1 MDIKKALARCVPKV
15 GMRNIKTAIAAALC
29 AVVYYAWGRS
39 PAFACIGA
47 IFGMGSDLSESKLNG
62 GNRLF
67 GTVIGGL
74 LGIALFRIYLIF
86 YPDGRHSLLL
96 VPLIFL
102 GTVILIVLCQIFWV
116 GGVQPGGVVLCIILF
131 NTPAD
136 SYITYALSRM
146 FDTGIGVLAALMVN
160 SLFPGGFTFGAAE
173 RFCRNLRQKAA
184 GSEELSEDAGALVV
198 NQKS

>member
-1 MDIKKALARCVPKV
+1 MDIKKALARCCVPKV

-47 IFGMGSDLSESKLNG
+47 IFGMGSDLSDSKLNG

-160 SLFPGGFTFGAAE
+160 SLFPGGFTFWSRRAV
-173 RFCRNLRQKAA
+173 L
-184 GSEELSEDAGALVV
+184 
-198 NQKS
+198 QKSSSKGSRFRRTE

>member
-47 IFGMGSDLSESKLNG
+47 IFGMGSDLSDSKLNG

-116 GGVQPGGVVLCIILF
+116 GGVQPGGVVLCILLF
-131 NTPAD
+131 NTPTD
-136 SYITYALSRM
+136 TYITYAMNRIL
-146 FDTGIGVLAALMVN
+146 DTGIGVLAAIFVN
-160 SLFPGGFTFGAAE
+160 GMLPGGFTFSFMHRLYQRLGI
-173 RFCRNLRQKAA
+173 RDDV
-184 GSEELSEDAGALVV
+184 EDEFMAKPAV
-198 NQKS
+198 

>member
-47 IFGMGSDLSESKLNG
+47 IFGMGSDLSDSKLNG

-116 GGVQPGGVVLCIILF
+116 GGVQPGGVVYRSGF
-131 NTPAD
+131 GR
-136 SYITYALSRM
+136 TYSG
-146 FDTGIGVLAALMVN
+146 FGVDEQ
-160 SLFPGGFTFGAAE
+160 FRRGG
-173 RFCRNLRQKAA
+173 RD
-184 GSEELSEDAGALVV
+184 SEDSCEGYFHDFR
-198 NQKS
+198 